1 MSAAEAQE
9 FCFLSMSSGSMT
21 IQSSATFFCVSWPA
35 FCLLELRFF
44 FSTPSILCNS
54 RIICTHTFII

>member
-44 FSTPSILCNS
+44 FFHPLYLVQ
-54 RIICTHTFII
+54 